1 MKNFQSFAIAVL
13 SFLAS
18 ACSLTTHLPEG
29 ETLYRGIKRIDYD
42 SRQKTEEIK
51 QQEGVITALADAY
64 TMVEGL
70 LSGDA
75 SVLEPDEAVDEKAV
89 RDSMRRASEK
99 DKAAYESARGE
110 VEAVLSYTPNGAFMG
125 SSFVTH
131 PFPIKLLIYNRFAGS
146 KHRFGK
152 WMFDHFAASPV
163 LMSNVNPR
171 LRSTVAK
178 NTLRSR
184 GYFRAQTSYDILPNR
199 RDSLKERVRYN
210 IHPGP
215 LYHLDS
221 IEYRN
226 FPKFISGS
234 TEKDDSPAK
243 GFFAAKDAGGKSKAE
258 SERKTT
264 AGGKSAAGSER
275 KTTAGGKSAA
285 VSERNTTADEE
296 TEELTIEKGSLLH
309 RGDPFSVVSLEAERS
324 RIVGVLREEGYYY
337 QRNDYVTFRADTLQT
352 PMLVKLQVQPSP
364 TAPKEAMRPY
374 HIGKT
379 RLNIYKYG
387 DRKIVDSL
395 TMRGGTTIGYS
406 RPFTRKE
413 SGKSPFPKLGRDVLL
428 RPRAVWRS
436 LLFRQGDLYRQSLSD
451 MMQDGLAAT
460 NVFSSVRINYVP
472 RPGTT
477 GAGQPSNISRRDT
490 TDVGQLSNVSR
501 RDTTDAGQPS
511 SADSLS
517 YIVQEGDTLD
527 IIVNA
532 TLDKP
537 YDAEFQGNVTGKTG
551 GQVGPGASFS
561 FSKRNAFRGA
571 ETLTLKVWG
580 SYEWQTGAN
589 VEGSSSLLNS
599 YEYGLSG
606 SLSYPRFRFFGL
618 GRKVGRRFV
627 SSTAFDLQ
635 ARCMNRA
642 GFFGRI
648 SWSGGINYTLQRK
661 QHIKHEF
668 SPLTITYDQL
678 LHSTERFDSI
688 VAANPALYVS
698 MRDQFVPSMSYSFS
712 WAGTPAQP
720 SALAVSFKEASALLS
735 SIYAICGES
744 YSKEGKKLLGVPF
757 AQFVKATVQ
766 YTKQFPLTKRSLIA
780 TRAFGG
786 IVYSYGNAKS
796 APYSELFSV
805 GGANSIRAFGMR
817 TIGPG
822 AYHPVRSQYSYVDQM
837 GDLKLEANVEYRFPI
852 VGKLQGA
859 AFLDAG
865 NVWLLRESDSQPG
878 GQFSFRDF
886 GDQIALGTGVG
897 IRYDLDF
904 LVIRF
909 DLGIGI
915 HAPYDTGR
923 SGYYNMPSFGK
934 SLGYHFAIGYP
945 F

>member
-1 MKNFQSFAIAVL
+1 MNKIQSIATL
-13 SFLAS
+13 LLCLLAS
-18 ACSLTTHLPEG
+18 ACSLTKHLPEG
-29 ETLYRGIKRIDYD
+29 ETLYRGIKSIEYD
-42 SRQKTEEIK
+42 SRQKTIENGQE
-51 QQEGVITALADAY
+51 EGVITALADAY
-64 TMVEGL
+64 TTVEGL

-75 SVLEPDEAVDEKAV
+75 SVLEQEEEVDEKAV

-99 DKAAYESARGE
+99 DKAAYESAREE

-131 PFPIKLLIYNRFAGS
+131 PFPIKLLIYNRYAGS
-146 KHRFGK
+146 KHAFGK
-152 WMFDHFAASPV
+152 WMFNHFAASPV

-184 GYFRAQTSYDILPNR
+184 GYFRAQTSYEILPNQ
-199 RDSLKERVRYN
+199 RDTLKERVRYH

-226 FPKFISGS
+226 FPPQA
-234 TEKDDSPAK
+234 DSII
-243 GFFAAKDAGGKSKAE
+243 
-258 SERKTT
+258 
-264 AGGKSAAGSER
+264 
-275 KTTAGGKSAA
+275 
-285 VSERNTTADEE
+285 RNLPQKEDKEA
-296 TEELTIEKGSLLH
+296 LH

-324 RIVGVLREEGYYY
+324 RIVGALREQGYYY
-337 QRNDYVTFRADTLQT
+337 QRNDHVTFRADTLQT
-352 PMLVKLQVQPSP
+352 PMMVKLQVQPSP

-374 HIGKT
+374 YIGKT
-379 RLNIYKYG
+379 RMNIYKYG
-387 DRKIVDSL
+387 DRQIVDSL
-395 TMRGGTTIGYS
+395 SMRGGTTFGYS
-406 RPFTRKE
+406 RPVPRKE
-413 SGKSPFPKLGRDVLL
+413 ATGKSPIPKLGRGVLL

-436 LLFRQGDLYRQSLSD
+436 MLFRQGDLYRQSLSD

-472 RPGTT
+472 RQGTS
-477 GAGQPSNISRRDT
+477 GKGQQS
-490 TDVGQLSNVSR
+490 V
-501 RDTTDAGQPS
+501 
-511 SADSLS
+511 ADSLS
-517 YIVQEGDTLD
+517 SVVDSLSSVVNSLSSVVNEDDTLD
-527 IIVNA
+527 IVINA

-551 GQVGPGASFS
+551 GQIGPGASFS

-589 VEGSSSLLNS
+589 VESKSSLLNS

-627 SSTAFDLQ
+627 STTAFDLQ

-688 VAANPALYVS
+688 VSANPALYVS

-712 WAGTPAQP
+712 WAGTPKQP
-720 SALAVSFKEASALLS
+720 SALTVSFKEASALLS
-735 SIYAICGES
+735 SIYAICGDS

-766 YTKQFPLTKRSLIA
+766 YTKQFPLTKRSLLA

-786 IVYSYGNAKS
+786 VVYSYGNAKS

-852 VGKLQGA
+852 VGQLQGA

-878 GQFSFRDF
+878 GQFSFKNL

>member
-1 MKNFQSFAIAVL
+1 MNKIQSIATL
-13 SFLAS
+13 LLCLLAS
-18 ACSLTTHLPEG
+18 ACSLTKHLPEG
-29 ETLYRGIKRIDYD
+29 ETLYRGIKSIEYD
-42 SRQKTEEIK
+42 SRQKTTDSAQE
-51 QQEGVITALADAY
+51 EGVITALADAY
-64 TMVEGL
+64 TTVEGL

-75 SVLEPDEAVDEKAV
+75 SVLEPEEEVDPKAV
-89 RDSMRRASEK
+89 RDSMRRVSEK
-99 DKAAYESARGE
+99 DKAAYESARDE
-110 VEAVLSYTPNGAFMG
+110 VEAVLSYTPNGALMG

-131 PFPIKLLIYNRFAGS
+131 PFPLKLLIYNRYAGS
-146 KHRFGK
+146 KHAFGK
-152 WMFDHFAASPV
+152 WMFNHFAASPV

-184 GYFRAQTSYDILPNR
+184 GYFRAQTSYEILPNQ
-199 RDSLKERVRYN
+199 RDTLKERVRYH

-226 FPKFISGS
+226 FPPQADSIIRNLPQK
-234 TEKDDSPAK
+234 EDDGA
-243 GFFAAKDAGGKSKAE
+243 
-258 SERKTT
+258 
-264 AGGKSAAGSER
+264 
-275 KTTAGGKSAA
+275 
-285 VSERNTTADEE
+285 
-296 TEELTIEKGSLLH
+296 LH

-337 QRNDYVTFRADTLQT
+337 QRNEHVTFRADTLQT
-352 PMLVKLQVQPSP
+352 PMMVKLQVQPSP
-364 TAPKEAMRPY
+364 TAPREAMRPY
-374 HIGKT
+374 YIGKT
-379 RLNIYKYG
+379 RMNIYKYG
-387 DRKIVDSL
+387 DRQIVDSL
-395 TMRGGTTIGYS
+395 TMRGGMTFGYS
-406 RPFTRKE
+406 RPVPRKE
-413 SGKSPFPKLGRDVLL
+413 ATGKSPVPKLGREILL

-436 LLFRQGDLYRQSLSD
+436 MLFRQGDLYRQSLSD

-472 RPGTT
+472 R
-477 GAGQPSNISRRDT
+477 AED
-490 TDVGQLSNVSR
+490 
-501 RDTTDAGQPS
+501 
-511 SADSLS
+511 
-517 YIVQEGDTLD
+517 DTLD
-527 IIVNA
+527 IVVNA

-551 GQVGPGASFS
+551 GQIGPGVSFS

-589 VEGSSSLLNS
+589 VESKSSLLNS

-618 GRKVGRRFV
+618 GRKIGRRFV
-627 SSTAFDLQ
+627 STTAFDLQ

-688 VAANPALYVS
+688 VSANPALYVS

-712 WAGTPAQP
+712 WAGTPKQP
-720 SALAVSFKEASALLS
+720 SALTVSFKEASALLS
-735 SIYAICGES
+735 SVYAICGDS

-766 YTKQFPLTKRSLIA
+766 YTKQFPLTKRSLLA

-786 IVYSYGNAKS
+786 VVYSYGNAKS

-852 VGKLQGA
+852 VGQLQGA

-878 GQFSFRDF
+878 GQFSFKNL

-923 SGYYNMPSFGK
+923 RGYYNMPSFGR

>member
-64 TMVEGL
+64 TTVEGL

-75 SVLEPDEAVDEKAV
+75 SALEPEEAVDEKAV

-131 PFPIKLLIYNRFAGS
+131 PFPIKLLIYNRYAGS

-199 RDSLKERVRYN
+199 RDTLKERVRYN

-243 GFFAAKDAGGKSKAE
+243 GFFAAKDAGAKSKAV

-264 AGGKSAAGSER
+264 AG
-275 KTTAGGKSAA
+275 
-285 VSERNTTADEE
+285 EE

-387 DRKIVDSL
+387 DRKIADSL
-395 TMRGGTTIGYS
+395 TIRGGTTIGYS
-406 RPFTRKE
+406 RPLTRKE

-472 RPGTT
+472 RRGTT
-477 GAGQPSNISRRDT
+477 GAGQQSNIT
-490 TDVGQLSNVSR
+490 R

-511 SADSLS
+511 AADSLS